1 MIGPSL
7 PVRDCPLSYKRAMFA
22 IYRFENPPGIQ
33 LMNTYLT
40 CDSPL
45 RDRRAMFC
53 CTLYQ
58 SSNFVIELSHFVLT
72 LLALLIKKTVR
83 KILFEGIGRLV
94 FHQISLYPCTRT
106 PPPPPTPPRANPY
119 LITTQS
125 NRLKFI

>member
-22 IYRFENPPGIQ
+22 IYRHENPPGIQ

-72 LLALLIKKTVR
+72 LLAFLIKKTVR

-106 PPPPPTPPRANPY
+106 SLLPPFF

-125 NRLKFI
+125 NRLKFIR